1 MGLRVFLIILLWAL
15 APVRTNYQVY
25 LYTRILILVIMSFG
39 VYPLLLAGWASNRK
53 YALLGGL
60 RGVSQTI
67 SYEIGLALIL
77 LVYFQNYSVDQL
89 IFNSQFSCI
98 LVVCPVI

>member
-1 MGLRVFLIILLWAL
+1 MILR
-15 APVRTNYQVY
+15 
-25 LYTRILILVIMSFG
+25 FG

-67 SYEIGLALIL
+67 SYEISLALIML
-77 LVYFQNYSVDQL
+77 IFLVYLNTYSLDRMIL
-89 IFNSQFSCI
+89 SSTYIS
-98 LVVCPVI
+98 LVVLAPIFIVF